1 MKYIRSKSRNSRQP
15 KAWFSLT
22 PPPQQTPPD
31 KSIAHLHPHSQ
42 AEQLPNLSLHN
53 LSGYIN
59 NSLSV
64 YLFLDTKSQLGKSKE
79 FNNQGMKVQ
88 VKKAFKSYSF
98 FGTKKTIKNRQAPH
112 EFFSSNNSY
121 SSFASTPHFKVN
133 SPLLLPPT
141 PPWMGNFELLTV
153 TPGRGNQSFR

>member
-1 MKYIRSKSRNSRQP
+1 
-15 KAWFSLT
+15 
-22 PPPQQTPPD
+22 
-31 KSIAHLHPHSQ
+31 
-42 AEQLPNLSLHN
+42 
-53 LSGYIN
+53 
-59 NSLSV
+59 
-64 YLFLDTKSQLGKSKE
+64 
-79 FNNQGMKVQ
+79 MKVQ

-133 SPLLLPPT
+133 SPLLLPLS

-153 TPGRGNQSFR
+153 SPSSKGGRGETMKNFFMRSVVAVRD